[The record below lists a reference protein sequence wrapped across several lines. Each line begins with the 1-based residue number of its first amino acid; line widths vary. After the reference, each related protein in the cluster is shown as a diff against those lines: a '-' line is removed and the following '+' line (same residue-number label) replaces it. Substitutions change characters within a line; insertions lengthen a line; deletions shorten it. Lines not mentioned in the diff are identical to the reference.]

1 MRDQTAAHQRDRSR
15 YGFPR
20 SKKKGAARRSFQMML
35 TAGVKTVLE
44 VNRWNDFKKVLN
56 VCFRFRS
63 VVGQS
68 KMFLRSKID
77 HGSEEVSDL
86 V

>member
-1 MRDQTAAHQRDRSR
+1 MTLKRL
-15 YGFPR
+15 F
-20 SKKKGAARRSFQMML
+20 
-35 TAGVKTVLE
+35 
-44 VNRWNDFKKVLN
+44 N

-77 HGSEEVSDL
+77 HGGEEVSDL